1 MGRQLHRGA
10 AEDRAKFA
18 RKFLLGRLEG
28 FEKDIR
34 ICLTPLHLEGA
45 TTPTHAYF
53 PAFAACCG
61 TLEYLAA
68 LLRGR
73 TNGLGWRDVSD
84 WAQRFLPQP
93 DYTQDTV
100 RVLIEAFR
108 NAVAHRG
115 IASGVWVDRRQGANR
130 RLTWR
135 LTAASSRPS
144 VAILPEKGALV
155 LDSPWECPY
164 THRVHI
170 HLKAMS
176 MDIREGLKQHADSF
190 ASDDNLVQHF
200 SQCMQQLYP
209 R

>member
-1 MGRQLHRGA
+1 MGRTSHRGA
-10 AEDRAKFA
+10 AEDRATFA

-28 FEKDIR
+28 FEKDMR
-34 ICLTPLHLEGA
+34 ICLTPLHIEGA
-45 TTPTHAYF
+45 SAPTHAYF
-53 PAFAACCG
+53 PALAACCG

-68 LLRGR
+68 FLRGR
-73 TNGLGWRDVSD
+73 INGLGWRDVSN
-84 WAQRFLPQP
+84 WAERFLPQP
-93 DYTQDTV
+93 DYAQDTI
-100 RVLIEAFR
+100 RILIEAFR

-115 IASGVWVDRRQGANR
+115 IASGVWVDRSPGANR

-135 LTAASSRPS
+135 LTAASTRPS
-144 VAILPEKGALV
+144 IAIATEAGALV

-176 MDIREGLKQHADSF
+176 VDIREGLKQHANAF
-190 ASDDNLVQHF
+190 ATDERLVQHF

-209 R
+209 Q